1 MSEPVHSAP
10 IGGEAVARSPY
21 DLAPDHVL
29 HRVQAGALVVSGLG
43 VIACV
48 VGIFA
53 NRVQFFQAYLVAYLF
68 FTGIALGS
76 MAILMIQYI
85 TGGAWGAVI
94 RRLLE
99 SATRTLPLMALLF
112 IPLALGLGDLY
123 EWARPEHVA
132 HDPALQHKSLYLNVP
147 FFLGRAVFYFA
158 AWITTAYFLNRWSLQ
173 QDAGADPRLT
183 RRLEMLSRGGLLLY
197 ALTMTFAAMDWGMSL
212 EPHWFSTLYGVMFM
226 GGQGLSTFAFVI
238 PMAAI
243 IAARPP
249 FSRIISPDQF
259 HDLGKLMLAFVMLW
273 AYFALSQFLIIW
285 SANLPEEIPW
295 YLARTRGGWKWVAV
309 VLVVLHF
316 ALPFLVLLSRD
327 VKRHARAVATVAAV
341 LVVARVVDLFW
352 VLRPGVAQEGFGVH
366 WLDPAA
372 VAAIGGAWLWLYVA
386 QLKTRPLLPLNDPAI
401 PRGA

>member
-1 MSEPVHSAP
+1 MSEPVRTT
-10 IGGEAVARSPY
+10 VF
-21 DLAPDHVL
+21 DLPSDHVL
-29 HRVQAGALVVSGLG
+29 HRVQGGALVVAGIGILG
-43 VIACV
+43 CVIGV
-48 VGIFA
+48 FA
-53 NRVQFFQAYLVAYLF
+53 ARPQFFHAYLISYLF
-68 FTGIALGS
+68 FLGLALGS

-112 IPLALGLGDLY
+112 LPIALGLTDLY

-132 HDPALQHKSLYLNVP
+132 HDPILQHKSLYLNVP

-158 AWITTAYFLNRWSLQ
+158 AWITTAYFLNRWSYE
-173 QDAGADPRLT
+173 QDAAADPRLT
-183 RRLEMLSRGGLLLY
+183 RRLEMMSRGGLLLY

-226 GGQGLSTFAFVI
+226 GGQGLSTFAFMI
-238 PMAAI
+238 PMAALL
-243 IAARPP
+243 ADRQP
-249 FSRIISPDQF
+249 FARIISPAQF

-273 AYFALSQFLIIW
+273 AYFALSQYLIIW

-295 YLARTRGGWKWVAV
+295 YLARTKNGWQWVAL
-309 VLVVLHF
+309 VLVIVHF

-327 VKRHARAVATVAAV
+327 IKRHARAVA
-341 LVVARVVDLFW
+341 VVALILIFARFVDLFW
-352 VLRPGVAQEGFGVH
+352 LLRPAVAPEGFAIH

-372 VAAIGGAWLWLYVA
+372 AAAVGGMWMWLFVS
-386 QLKTRPLLPLNDPAI
+386 QLKTRPVLPLNDPAI
-401 PRGA
+401 PREA